1 MSKNKALLIVVASLV
16 CILLIAKVMLKPDK
30 VEALE
35 VNENT
40 DIKAVYQQL
49 KTQGKPAIIV
59 MTYYSD
65 CCSDTSEFCTDYN
78 EKAKKLLED
87 YKEKMGTLYLDS
99 TYLTEEQ
106 RKDQLEIAVENN
118 VLEYPSIVFLDVNGK
133 KDKAYHSYFDDKLFR
148 EEADRLVKN

>member
-1 MSKNKALLIVVASLV
+1 MSKNKVLLIVVVSLV
-16 CILLIAKVMLKPDK
+16 CILLIAKGMLKPER
-30 VEALE
+30 VEALV

-40 DIKAVYQQL
+40 DIEAAYQQI

-65 CCSDTSEFCTDYN
+65 CCSDTSEFCADYN
-78 EKAKKLLED
+78 EKAKKLIED
-87 YKEKMGTLYLDS
+87 YKDKMGTLYLDS

-106 RKDQLEIAVENN
+106 RKDQLDIAVENN
-118 VLEYPSIVFLDVNGK
+118 VLEYPSIVFLDKNGK
-133 KDKAYHSYFDDKLFR
+133 TYKAYHSYFDDKLFR